1 MQVRWE
7 SDAIQ
12 DLTDL
17 RQYIWQENPEA
28 ANSVAR
34 KIVEKV
40 DLLQDHP
47 LLGKAGRIYKT
58 RELVVS
64 GTPYTVVYLPESE
77 CVSILRIFHQAMTW
91 PASV

>member
-28 ANSVAR
+28 ANNVAR
-34 KIVEKV
+34 K
-40 DLLQDHP
+40 
-47 LLGKAGRIYKT
+47 T
-58 RELVVS
+58 RAAIDIKRL
-64 GTPYTVVYLPESE
+64 TMQNKYY
-77 CVSILRIFHQAMTW
+77 
-91 PASV
+91 